1 MLHSVETRVKTR
13 IVHLTLFL
21 MNFARCANF
30 SVLNVS
36 KPQLHKISKI
46 QSALQNHCI
55 IMSFTYKVEEKIDAD
70 QLEGLIFAIIVV
82 LEFPPRESCAKTK
95 YKSLY
100 DAFNRNNE
108 CQ

>member
-1 MLHSVETRVKTR
+1 METHAKAR
-13 IVHLTLFL
+13 IVQLTLFL

-36 KPQLHKISKI
+36 KAQLHKISKI
-46 QSALQNHCI
+46 QSASQNRCI
-55 IMSFTYKVEEKIDAD
+55 IMSFTYKIEEKTDAD

-95 YKSLY
+95 
-100 DAFNRNNE
+100 
-108 CQ
+108 

>member
-1 MLHSVETRVKTR
+1 
-13 IVHLTLFL
+13 
-21 MNFARCANF
+21 
-30 SVLNVS
+30 
-36 KPQLHKISKI
+36 
-46 QSALQNHCI
+46 
-55 IMSFTYKVEEKIDAD
+55 MSFTYKVEEEIDAD

-82 LEFPPRESCAKTK
+82 LEFPPRESCVKTK